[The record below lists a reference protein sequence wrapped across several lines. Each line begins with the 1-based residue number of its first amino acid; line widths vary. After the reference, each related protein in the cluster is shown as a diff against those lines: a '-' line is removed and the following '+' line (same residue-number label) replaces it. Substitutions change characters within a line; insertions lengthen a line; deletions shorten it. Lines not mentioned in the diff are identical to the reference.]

1 MHDSQNSISSKASF
15 TSTVLAQAILLD
27 IPIPSNEITILDIQN
42 ISNNIICKIDLFKQG
57 QQIEFTVGVSKD
69 TGEV

>member
-27 IPIPSNEITILDIQN
+27 IPIPSNEITILDIQT
-42 ISNNIICKIDLFKQG
+42 ISNNIICKIDLFTQG

-69 TGEV
+69 TG